1 MKTLFGD
8 ILDMGGVY
16 GLVLLA
22 KNGKILFESLGGG
35 QFPPQRSQFGWQ
47 TILDSLGDFHEMDL
61 VYEYGRC
68 YLRQTESG
76 WLIISME
83 QMVSM
88 AMIKLHCDIIL
99 PQLKKTVPPGK
110 VTPANKKVDTFLP

>member
-1 MKTLFGD
+1 MKILFND
-8 ILDMGGVY
+8 ILDMGGVH

-22 KNGKILFESLGGG
+22 ENGTILFESLGGG
-35 QFPPQRSQFGWQ
+35 HFSPQRSQFSWQ
-47 TILDSLGDFHEMDL
+47 TIIDSLGDFHEMDL

-76 WLIISME
+76 CLIISMG

-88 AMIKLHCDIIL
+88 AMVKLHCDIIL
-99 PQLKKTVPPGK
+99 PQLRKTVQPVR
-110 VTPANKKVDTFLP
+110 VTPVNKKVDIFLP